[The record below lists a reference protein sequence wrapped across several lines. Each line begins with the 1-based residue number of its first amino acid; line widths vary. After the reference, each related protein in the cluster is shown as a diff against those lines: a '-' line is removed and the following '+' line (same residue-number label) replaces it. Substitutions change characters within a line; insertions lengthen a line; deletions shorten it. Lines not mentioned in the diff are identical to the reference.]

1 MSVVI
6 LTVHNRFD
14 IVYIEVIFVF
24 IYLNTILLE

>member
-24 IYLNTILLE
+24 I